1 MRQMDRSLQLMNAYE
16 QDVGLDK
23 SIYKEFVV
31 RRRQLSN
38 AICELLVQLNLPSN
52 LLKIQIK

>member
-23 SIYKEFVV
+23 SIYKEFVI
-31 RRRQLSN
+31 RRRQLSI

>member
-1 MRQMDRSLQLMNAYE
+1 MDRSLQLMYAYE

-31 RRRQLSN
+31 RRRQLST

-52 LLKIQIK
+52 QLKIHIK

>member
-1 MRQMDRSLQLMNAYE
+1 MRQMDRSLQLMYAYE

-23 SIYKEFVV
+23 SIYKEFKV
-31 RRRQLSN
+31 RLRQLSI